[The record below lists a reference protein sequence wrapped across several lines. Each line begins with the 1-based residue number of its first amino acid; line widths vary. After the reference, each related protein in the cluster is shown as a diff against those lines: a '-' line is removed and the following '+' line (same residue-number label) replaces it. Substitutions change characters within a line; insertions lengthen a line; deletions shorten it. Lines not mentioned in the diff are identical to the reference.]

1 MDNTHSD
8 DPYALTNDAIQA
20 PPASLWAALT
30 KIGPGIVLAGS
41 IVGSGEL
48 ILTTSL
54 GADWGFVFLWLILF
68 SCVIKVFVQI
78 ELGRYAISSG
88 APTLTA
94 LDSLPGPR
102 LGAHWLVW
110 WWFFMLLASVFQ
122 LGAMVGLVG
131 QALHMAFPG
140 VSPAVATA
148 FEALW
153 SPLAEAIRARPEHPW
168 SILTALAAVLLL
180 LSGGY
185 KRLEWITTALV
196 AGVTLVTVISV
207 GMLAGTDYPIKL
219 SQIQEGFSFAVF
231 QLPAAAIAAAFATFG
246 ITGVGA
252 SELYAYP
259 YWCLEKGYARSTG
272 RRSDDPAWAE
282 RARGWLRVMMLDA
295 WVSML
300 VYTVATVAFY
310 FLGAAVLHRQ
320 IELGLIEKPKGPQ
333 MIVTLAEMYVPTFGE
348 WTKVFFMIGAWAVLF
363 KTLYVASAGHARLSA
378 DFLNL
383 AKFVKY
389 EQPGLRH
396 RWIQRFCIFFPMLA
410 LLLYLSFREPKL
422 MVTIGGY
429 AQAVTIPVIAGAALF
444 LRYFRTD
451 ARLAPSWLSD
461 LCLWLAFLLITA
473 VALYAVINDV
483 LPTVRQWLAG

>member
-1 MDNTHSD
+1 MADTNPE
-8 DPYALTNDAIQA
+8 DPYALDDMSIQ
-20 PPASLWAALT
+20 PPPQSLWKALT
-30 KIGPGIVLAGS
+30 QIGPGIILAGS

-88 APTLTA
+88 EPTLTA

-131 QALHMAFPG
+131 QALVMAFPA
-140 VSPAVATA
+140 VSPAIADAAGNFST
-148 FEALW
+148 
-153 SPLAEAIRARPEHPW
+153 PLAEAIRARPEHPW
-168 SILTALAAVLLL
+168 SIMTALAAILLL

-196 AGVTLVTVISV
+196 ALVTLVTVGSV
-207 GMLAGTDYPIKL
+207 VLLARTEYYIRPED
-219 SQIQEGFSFAVF
+219 IQKGFSLAVF
-231 QLPAAAIAAAFATFG
+231 SLPATAIAAAFAAFG

-259 YWCLEKGYARSTG
+259 YWCLEKGYGRSTG

-282 RARGWLRVMMLDA
+282 RARGWLRVMNLDA

-300 VYTVATVAFY
+300 VFTVATVAFY
-310 FLGAAVLHRQ
+310 FLGAAVLNRQ
-320 IELGLIEKPKGPQ
+320 DLHPKGPQ
-333 MIVTLAEMYVPTFGE
+333 MIVTLAEMYMHIFGD
-348 WTKVFFMIGAWAVLF
+348 WTKIIFMIGAWAVLF

-378 DFLNL
+378 DFLSL
-383 AKFVKY
+383 AKIVKY
-389 EQPGLRH
+389 DQPGLRH
-396 RWIQRFCIFFPMLA
+396 KWIQRFCIFFPTLA
-410 LLLYLSFREPKL
+410 LVLYLVFREPKL

-429 AQAVTIPVIAGAALF
+429 AQGVTIPVIAGAALY

-451 ARLAPSWLSD
+451 KRLAPSLFFD

-473 VALYAVINDV
+473 VSIYAVVNDII
-483 LPTVRQWLAG
+483 PTVSKWIGA